1 MELRVMSV
9 MKVIELMSSS
19 NKSWEDA
26 AQKAIDKAGKS
37 LKGIKSVWVQDFS
50 ATVNG
55 KGKIESYRVNV
66 KLSFEVEE

>member
-1 MELRVMSV
+1 MAVN
-9 MKVIELMSSS
+9 KVIELMSES

-50 ATVNG
+50 ATVDA
-55 KGKIESYRVNV
+55 KGKLATYRVTC
-66 KLSFEVEE
+66 KITFEVKD